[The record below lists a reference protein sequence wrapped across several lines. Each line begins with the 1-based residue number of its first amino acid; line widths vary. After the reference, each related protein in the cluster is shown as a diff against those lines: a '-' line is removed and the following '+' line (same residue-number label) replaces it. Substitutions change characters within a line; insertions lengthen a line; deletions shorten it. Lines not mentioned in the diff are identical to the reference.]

1 MQLPSNYFSFQRVS
15 LRLPCFNLYWGTSP
29 VLFPPV
35 DCTCF
40 PASHCFLIIFTFA
53 VSDDLAAFPYS
64 ALWSTVL
71 CDMCTHSYLVHYHKP
86 GESFLLYSSEHIQ
99 FASPWE
105 TDQTTSYPSS
115 WWTGGEK
122 KNSSWELCNDGFDN
136 TCTKHISLSASTPSS
151 LLHSNCITRHKVLH
165 WGRKEGLGG

>member
-1 MQLPSNYFSFQRVS
+1 MQLPSNNSSLQKVS

-40 PASHCFLIIFTFA
+40 PASHCFLIIFTFV

-71 CDMCTHSYLVHYHKP
+71 CDICTHSYLVHYHKP
-86 GESFLLYSSEHIQ
+86 GESSCFILVSGFNLLHPGRQCRPPAIHHL
-99 FASPWE
+99 
-105 TDQTTSYPSS
+105 
-115 WWTGGEK
+115 GGPGGK
-122 KNSSWELCNDGFDN
+122 KNSSWELCNDAFDN
-136 TCTKHISLSASTPSS
+136 TCTKHISLSAATAFKLCYTSQGFAVEP
-151 LLHSNCITRHKVLH
+151 R
-165 WGRKEGLGG
+165 GGSVVSAVASQ